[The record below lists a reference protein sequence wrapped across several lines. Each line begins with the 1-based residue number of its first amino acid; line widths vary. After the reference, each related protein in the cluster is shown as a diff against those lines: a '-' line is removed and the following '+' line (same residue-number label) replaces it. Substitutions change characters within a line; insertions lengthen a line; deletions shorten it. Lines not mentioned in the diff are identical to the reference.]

1 MAGESG
7 SWLNDVLA
15 AFSGR
20 LVWLAV
26 VMEFM
31 CDEWAAR
38 GYKEPLSFFRV
49 RWLMSGA

>member
-7 SWLNDVLA
+7 SWLNEVLAA
-15 AFSGR
+15 AFSGL

-26 VMEFM
+26 VMRFV
-31 CDEWAAR
+31 CGEW
-38 GYKEPLSFFRV
+38 GGKVLLSFFRV